1 MKTFRTILAVA
12 LGAVAL
18 GGCATEYEYDT
29 TKLNS
34 ESFTVNSPY
43 AVLDAPAMRYTAQDA
58 ADPEATPWWHSR
70 NDGRLNL
77 RTAQSSYDATD
88 YAVSVQ
94 DQQRTSTDQ
103 VHDTYYRTT
112 YTYRRGAIGR

>member
-1 MKTFRTILAVA
+1 MKTFRNILAVA
-12 LGAVAL
+12 LGAAAL

-29 TKLNS
+29 AKLKS
-34 ESFTVNSPY
+34 ESFTVTSPY
-43 AVLDAPAMRYTAQDA
+43 VVLDGPAMRYAAHDDA
-58 ADPEATPWWHSR
+58 EAEAMPWWHSR
-70 NDGRLNL
+70 NDARLNL

-103 VHDTYYRTT
+103 VNDTYYRTT
-112 YTYRRGAIGR
+112 YMYRRGAIGR